1 MSILSR
7 KVDAIARCVLATN
20 VYERNAAV
28 KELQA
33 LMAQKTES
41 AADLELVIQKML
53 FDLGVPD
60 HILGH
65 RYLVT
70 ALTIAVQD
78 PNAIVY
84 ITNSLYPAVAEKH
97 DTTGSRVER
106 AIRHAIEVGFSRMD
120 CDVMAR
126 CFGNTINALKD
137 RPTNS
142 EFIARIANE
151 IKRQMKEGS

>member
-1 MSILSR
+1 MSILSK
-7 KVDAIARCVLATN
+7 KVDAIARYILATS

-33 LMAQKTES
+33 LMAQKTEP

-78 PNAIVY
+78 PDAIVE
-84 ITNSLYPAVAEKH
+84 ITKSLYPAVAEKH
-97 DTTGSRVER
+97 DTTGDRVER
-106 AIRHAIEVGFSRMD
+106 AIRYAVEVSFSRMD
-120 CDVMAR
+120 YEVMTR
-126 CFGNTINALKD
+126 CFGNAINALKD

-151 IKRQMKEGS
+151 VKRQMKEGA

>member
-1 MSILSR
+1 MSILSK
-7 KVDAIARCVLATN
+7 KVDAIAHYILATS

-28 KELQA
+28 KNLQA
-33 LMAQKTES
+33 LMAQKAES
-41 AADLELVIQKML
+41 AKDLELVVRKML
-53 FDLGVPD
+53 LDLGVPD
-60 HILGH
+60 HLLGH

-78 PNAIVY
+78 PDTIVY

-106 AIRHAIEVGFSRMD
+106 AIRHAVEVSFSRMD
-120 CDVMAR
+120 YEVMTR
-126 CFGNTINALKD
+126 CFGNTINDLKD

-151 IKRQMKEGS
+151 VKRQMKEGA

>member
-1 MSILSR
+1 MSILSK
-7 KVDAIARCVLATN
+7 KVDAIAHCILATS

-28 KELQA
+28 KNLQA
-33 LMAQKTES
+33 LMAQKAES
-41 AADLELVIQKML
+41 AKDLEPVVRKML
-53 FDLGVPD
+53 LDLGVPD
-60 HILGH
+60 HLLGH
-65 RYLVT
+65 RHLVT

-78 PNAIVY
+78 PDAIVY

-106 AIRHAIEVGFSRMD
+106 AIRHAVEVSFSRMD
-120 CDVMAR
+120 YEVMTS
-126 CFGNTINALKD
+126 CFGNTINDLKD

-151 IKRQMKEGS
+151 VKRQMKEGA